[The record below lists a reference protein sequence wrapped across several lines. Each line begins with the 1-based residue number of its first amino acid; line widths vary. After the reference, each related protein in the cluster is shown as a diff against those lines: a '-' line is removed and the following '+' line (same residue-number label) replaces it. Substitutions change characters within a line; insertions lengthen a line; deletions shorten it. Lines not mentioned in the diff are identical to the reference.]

1 MYIYIF
7 FTSSDV
13 NALKTIDE
21 KLVLVHFVAIWNFY
35 SKSPLWKHKN
45 LHFKTTIVIIG
56 PKCTNQMGT

>member
-21 KLVLVHFVAIWNFY
+21 KLVLVHFV
-35 SKSPLWKHKN
+35 
-45 LHFKTTIVIIG
+45 VI
-56 PKCTNQMGT
+56 